1 MFAPATLNAS
11 LKTAG
16 HYYDFD
22 TNTLYVTKAY
32 LKKAETYGTP
42 ECNSLNEMM
51 EQFPGMK
58 IEIHKKSRT
67 NNAISY
73 EMMEGFIRIMPQAE
87 WRMKEYQRIKQVSLA
102 YKSPYKFVCAWF
114 EKQFP
119 YYGKLTEHD
128 ENGTIKWDVVAMY
141 EQAKNEA
148 TARAVGKDGTVV
160 NFPASAVRT
169 QEMNAENLL
178 AEAS

>member
-1 MFAPATLNAS
+1 MFNEKTKNAS

-42 ECNSLNEMM
+42 ECDSLNEMM
-51 EQFPGMK
+51 AQFPGMK
-58 IEIHKKSRT
+58 IEIHKKTRT

-119 YYGKLTEHD
+119 YYGKLTEHSED
-128 ENGTIKWDVVAMY
+128 GTIKWDVVAMY
-141 EQAKNEA
+141 NKASEEAK
-148 TARAVGKDGTVV
+148 ARAIGKDGTVIT
-160 NFPASAVRT
+160 FPASAVRT
-169 QEMNAENLL
+169 QEMNAENHL
-178 AEAS
+178 ADAS